1 MITIF
6 SDLFSRGIHFECQL
20 FGLDF
25 SYILCFY
32 IIFIL
37 YYFVFVFFSLIL
49 WVSWLVAV
57 GYNSLLEFVLKKV
70 GRFNLVLLILF
81 FD

>member
-6 SDLFSRGIHFECQL
+6 SDLFSCGIHFECQL

-37 YYFVFVFFSLIL
+37 YYVFAFFSLIL